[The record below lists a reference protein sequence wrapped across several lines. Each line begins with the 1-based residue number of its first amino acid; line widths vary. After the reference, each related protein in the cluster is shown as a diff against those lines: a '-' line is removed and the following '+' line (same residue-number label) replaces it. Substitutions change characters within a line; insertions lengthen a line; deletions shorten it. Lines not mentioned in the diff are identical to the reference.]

1 MCHISCTWGQGRMFR
16 KHWLYFYSLPVKGIH
31 KQNQWLPVTIRH
43 FPPWE
48 SNGQVKLDWSERE
61 TIGRQL
67 GKDGTTDNR
76 QLEGKGRKMK
86 DPRSWWGDLCSHGL
100 ICPLIPYC
108 VDRWVQATLHCGF
121 ARRGLRPTVDQP
133 CQASAVGLGGA
144 SKSAWCTTLQTEN
157 NVYCSWPLAKWHC
170 LDMTHRSYGTFKI
183 CQTNGSKIEHM
194 STRISQQLQMLLNLH
209 NSPGM
214 ILASQGHT
222 FKTQTLHSLILIYSI
237 WMIIRFSANER
248 ITTWVGS

>member
-1 MCHISCTWGQGRMFR
+1 MSANPLLC
-16 KHWLYFYSLPVKGIH
+16 
-31 KQNQWLPVTIRH
+31 
-43 FPPWE
+43 
-48 SNGQVKLDWSERE
+48 GQVGPGNPTLW
-61 TIGRQL
+61 
-67 GKDGTTDNR
+67 
-76 QLEGKGRKMK
+76 
-86 DPRSWWGDLCSHGL
+86 LCQTRPSAHSG
-100 ICPLIPYC
+100 PAMP
-108 VDRWVQATLHCGF
+108 GF
-121 ARRGLRPTVDQP
+121 S
-133 CQASAVGLGGA
+133 CGLGGA

>member
-16 KHWLYFYSLPVKGIH
+16 KHWLYFYSLPVKGLH

-48 SNGQVKLDWSERE
+48 SNGQVNLDWSERE
-61 TIGRQL
+61 TIGRQR

-100 ICPLIPYC
+100 ICPLIPHC

-121 ARRGLRPTVDQP
+121 ARRCLRPTVDQP
-133 CQASAVGLGGA
+133 CQASAVGLGGPA
-144 SKSAWCTTLQTEN
+144 SLPGVPLYKQRTMCTAHGPWQNGIVWTWLTGLMGLSKSAKQTAVKLNTWALAYHN
-157 NVYCSWPLAKWHC
+157 NFRCS
-170 LDMTHRSYGTFKI
+170 
-183 CQTNGSKIEHM
+183 
-194 STRISQQLQMLLNLH
+194 
-209 NSPGM
+209 
-214 ILASQGHT
+214 
-222 FKTQTLHSLILIYSI
+222 
-237 WMIIRFSANER
+237 
-248 ITTWVGS
+248 